1 MENIAKMVA
10 EYYGIWFPLLFSHTK
25 KRHIVKA
32 RQVSMYLARY
42 SAKLAVSDIGVYFGR
57 THSTVIIACQKAE
70 NDIFSNVKYRNEIQE
85 LKEKTKNLLVPA
97 IKEKICYQFPM
108 KVYRATA

>member
-10 EYYGIWFPLLFSHTK
+10 EYYGIWFPLLFSYTK

-42 SAKLAVSDIGVYFGR
+42 TAKLAVSDIGVYFGR
-57 THSTVIIACQKAE
+57 THSTVILACQKAE
-70 NDIFSNVKYRNEIQE
+70 NDIFSNVRYRNEIQE
-85 LKEKTKNLLVPA
+85 LKEKAKSVLIPIV
-97 IKEKICYQFPM
+97 KESTCYPIPM